1 MILLLGRDWGVF
13 LGVGSCGAVLEV
25 SLEEVTGLELS
36 VGMACGDLPQ
46 KSISQKGY
54 IGG

>member
-25 SLEEVTGLELS
+25 SLEEVAGLELL
-36 VGMACGDLPQ
+36 VGVACGDLLSKCHIP
-46 KSISQKGY
+46 
-54 IGG
+54 